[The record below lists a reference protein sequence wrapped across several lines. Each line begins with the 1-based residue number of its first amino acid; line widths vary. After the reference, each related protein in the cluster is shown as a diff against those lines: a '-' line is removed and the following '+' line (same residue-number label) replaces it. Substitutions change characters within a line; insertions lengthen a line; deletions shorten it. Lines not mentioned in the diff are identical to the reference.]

1 MVTEQSRRVK
11 KNFRRKKREVKRL
24 RIMYLED
31 RDDEVF
37 PDKPTALEATFG
49 QQLASPN
56 QTMDNV
62 EAEDAS
68 NDSDV
73 GQFQARRSEVS
84 TNNVPTKR
92 ARTLR

>member
-1 MVTEQSRRVK
+1 M
-11 KNFRRKKREVKRL
+11 KNFRRRKREVKRL
-24 RIMYLED
+24 RMMYLED
-31 RDDEVF
+31 REDEIF
-37 PDKPTALEATFG
+37 PDKPSALEATFG
-49 QQLASPN
+49 QHLPTPN

-73 GQFQARRSEVS
+73 GRFQARRSEGS
-84 TNNVPTKR
+84 TNNAPTKR

>member
-1 MVTEQSRRVK
+1 M
-11 KNFRRKKREVKRL
+11 KNFRRRKREVKRL
-24 RIMYLED
+24 RMMYLED
-31 RDDEVF
+31 REDEIF
-37 PDKPTALEATFG
+37 PDKPSALAATFG
-49 QQLASPN
+49 QHLPTPN

-73 GQFQARRSEVS
+73 GRFEARRSEGS

>member
-1 MVTEQSRRVK
+1 M

-24 RIMYLED
+24 RVMYLED
-31 RDDEVF
+31 REDEIF
-37 PDKPTALEATFG
+37 PDKPSALEATFG
-49 QQLASPN
+49 QNLPTPN

-73 GQFQARRSEVS
+73 GRFQARTPEGS